1 MEIDTKECI
10 KGITDWMKIHHD
22 SFPLKTGYV
31 GNFYSSGKKASHWKR
46 RGILK
51 QGDITIRVFQR
62 ENGGEAITPG
72 MILVELPED
81 FIVVHS
87 KKDQILKIEPMSL
100 ANITRLK
107 IKVSTSF
114 SGFFNFD
121 NGKFADPIEL
131 EKQAKELK
139 KIRMM

>member
-1 MEIDTKECI
+1 VEIDTKECI
-10 KGITDWMKIHHD
+10 KEITNWMKVHHD
-22 SFPLKTGYV
+22 SFPRKTGYV

-51 QGDITIRVFQR
+51 QGDVTIRVFQR

-72 MILVELPED
+72 MILVDLPEE

-87 KKDQILKIEPMSL
+87 VKDKILKVEPMSL

-121 NGKFADPIEL
+121 DGKFADPIEI
-131 EKQAKELK
+131 EKEEAERK
-139 KIRMM
+139 KLGI